1 MNPLKNLRIAVC
13 NDHAGFELKN
23 KIVDYLQRESV
34 QNLKDFGAFTDESSD
49 YPDYAH
55 PMALAIENHEF
66 DFGISVCGSGNG
78 ISMTMNKHEGIRA
91 ALCWIPE
98 IADLSRRHNNANV
111 LSLPARFLSVSEA
124 LNLVQIFF
132 KTDFEGGRHQKR
144 IDKIPVK

>member
-23 KIVDYLQRESV
+23 KIVDYLQREGV
-34 QNLKDFGAFTDESSD
+34 QNLKDFGAFTNESSD